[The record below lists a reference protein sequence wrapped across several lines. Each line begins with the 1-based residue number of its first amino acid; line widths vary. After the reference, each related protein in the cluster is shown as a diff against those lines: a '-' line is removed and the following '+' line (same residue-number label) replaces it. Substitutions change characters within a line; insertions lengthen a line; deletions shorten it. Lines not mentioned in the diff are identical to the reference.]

1 MADREMTRPGHLA
14 QKRNRTARN
23 ATSTM
28 GSERKNSS
36 SAVATS
42 AQLRHGIATGQ
53 SGDKTS
59 NIDPAAAPLGTDDEA
74 AGKPPSTLE
83 INLAAQEE
91 VKNDPIPSQS
101 LERSPIII
109 SSSAGNRYLDRR
121 DVFGFLEGLHLRTLS
136 FDFDTDNNRIVEAEE
151 RDGLLGAKFT
161 RK

>member
-1 MADREMTRPGHLA
+1 
-14 QKRNRTARN
+14 
-23 ATSTM
+23 M

-36 SAVATS
+36 SGVATS

-109 SSSAGNRYLDRR
+109 LIGAAALLAIGTWIGVMYS
-121 DVFGFLEGLHLRTLS
+121 GF
-136 FDFDTDNNRIVEAEE
+136 
-151 RDGLLGAKFT
+151 
-161 RK
+161 